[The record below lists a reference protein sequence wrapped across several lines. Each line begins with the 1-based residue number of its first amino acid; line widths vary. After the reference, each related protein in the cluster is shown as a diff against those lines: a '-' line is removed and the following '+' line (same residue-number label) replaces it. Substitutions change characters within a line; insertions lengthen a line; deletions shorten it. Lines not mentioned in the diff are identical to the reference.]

1 MPCLPT
7 KKVSATNTKTRTE
20 RLSTGNIS
28 YFRYTCK
35 QGTTLMVPSL
45 VAVCSKL
52 TLSQFG
58 FIFPLIRKDI
68 AYRLKL
74 FVYNNL
80 LKKLLNRFILSFIHA
95 FQHICKDIAYNLK
108 AIYMFLPLFPFCYHN
123 STR

>member
-1 MPCLPT
+1 
-7 KKVSATNTKTRTE
+7 
-20 RLSTGNIS
+20 
-28 YFRYTCK
+28 
-35 QGTTLMVPSL
+35 MVPPL
-45 VAVCSKL
+45 VGVCSKL

-58 FIFPLIRKDI
+58 FIFPLIRNDI

-80 LKKLLNRFILSFIHA
+80 KEKPFKHFILSFIHA
-95 FQHICKDIAYNLK
+95 SQHICKDIAYNLK